1 MSQGL
6 TDTRSTARLNRYR
19 PWFYA
24 AAAYNLLWGSAVVL
38 FPVPVFHWLGLR
50 PPTPVPIWQV
60 VGMLVAVYAPAYWW
74 AARDPWRHRHL
85 IVIGLLGKVLGP
97 VGFLWAAWKGE
108 LPWSFGWVNL
118 TNDLIWWLPFALFLR
133 EAARLGGGWMALL
146 RGE

>member
-1 MSQGL
+1 VRESGF
-6 TDTRSTARLNRYR
+6 DRYR

-24 AAAYNLLWGSAVVL
+24 AAAYNLLWGGAVVL
-38 FPVPVFHWLGLR
+38 FPVRVFSWLGL
-50 PPTPVPIWQV
+50 PPPAPVPIWQV

-97 VGFLWAAWKGE
+97 VGFLWAAVKGE
-108 LPWSFGWVNL
+108 LPWSFGWINL

-133 EAARLGGGWMALL
+133 AAAERGGGWSALF